1 MSVEKA
7 CRMCRYVSI
16 GAENCPVCGS
26 SELTDNWAGFIIIIN
41 PETSQLAKY
50 LDVKMAGKY
59 ALKVK

>member
-1 MSVEKA
+1 
-7 CRMCRYVSI
+7 MCRYVSI
-16 GAENCPVCGS
+16 GAENCPACGS